1 MTIDAHHHFWRYN
14 RADYG
19 WIDDRMS
26 RIRRDFLPA
35 HLEQEIRAA
44 EIDGVIT
51 VQARQTLDET
61 RWLLE
66 LAGEHPWIR
75 GIVGWVPLISPTV
88 DADLDSFVPHP
99 QFRGVRHVLQDEPD
113 DYMQTAEF
121 NRGINLLTPRGL
133 AYDIL
138 ITERQLPAAIA
149 MVDRHP
155 DQTFILDHLAK
166 PRIAHGMRSPWR
178 EYLNEL
184 AGRDNVFCKLSGM
197 VTEASYDAWTPAQLR
212 PYVEVALEA
221 FTPKRLMFGSD
232 WPVCLVACE
241 YARWTDL
248 VRSFVASLTQA
259 EQADIMG
266 NTAQRAYG
274 L

>member
-35 HLEQEIRAA
+35 HLEQEIRTA

-61 RWLLE
+61 RLLLE
-66 LAGEHPWIR
+66 LAGDHPWIR
-75 GIVGWVPLISPTV
+75 GFVGWVPLISPTV
-88 DADLDSFVPHP
+88 DADLDSFVPHL

-166 PRIAHGMRSPWR
+166 PRIADGILSPWR

>member
-1 MTIDAHHHFWRYN
+1 
-14 RADYG
+14 
-19 WIDDRMS
+19 
-26 RIRRDFLPA
+26 
-35 HLEQEIRAA
+35 
-44 EIDGVIT
+44 
-51 VQARQTLDET
+51 
-61 RWLLE
+61 
-66 LAGEHPWIR
+66 
-75 GIVGWVPLISPTV
+75 
-88 DADLDSFVPHP
+88 
-99 QFRGVRHVLQDEPD
+99 VLQDEPD

-166 PRIAHGMRSPWR
+166 PRIADGILSPWR

>member
-178 EYLNEL
+178 ENLREL
-184 AGRDNVFCKLSGM
+184 ARRDNIFCKLSGM

>member
-88 DADLDSFVPHP
+88 DADLDSFVPHL

-166 PRIAHGMRSPWR
+166 PRNAHGMRSPWR

-232 WPVCLVACE
+232 WPVCLVACD

-248 VRSFVASLTQA
+248 VRSFIATLTKA